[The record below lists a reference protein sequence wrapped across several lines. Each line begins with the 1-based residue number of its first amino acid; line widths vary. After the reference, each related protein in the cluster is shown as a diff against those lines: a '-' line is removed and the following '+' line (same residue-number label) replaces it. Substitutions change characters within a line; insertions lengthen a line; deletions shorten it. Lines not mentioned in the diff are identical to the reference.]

1 MIQWIKIAGLS
12 AILAAGVVTAFGGTG
27 QAAITEGK
35 LFQDRLPASSEIPEM
50 RSEARGEPAVSG
62 HGSVSGKGDRLS
74 ARTEADCS
82 TQAWPYIAAECLTPA
97 GEARSPRPVRTITI
111 ETREGAN
118 TSALVRVPQT
128 TVAAQ

>member
-12 AILAAGVVTAFGGTG
+12 AIMAAGVVTAFGDTG
-27 QAAITEGK
+27 QAAIAEGK
-35 LFQDRLPASSEIPEM
+35 LFQGRLPASSDIPEM
-50 RSEARGEPAVSG
+50 RSQARRGPAVSG
-62 HGSVSGKGDRLS
+62 HGFASGKGDRWS

-111 ETREGAN
+111 ENREGAN
-118 TSALVRVPQT
+118 TSVLVRVPQT
-128 TVAAQ
+128 TVG